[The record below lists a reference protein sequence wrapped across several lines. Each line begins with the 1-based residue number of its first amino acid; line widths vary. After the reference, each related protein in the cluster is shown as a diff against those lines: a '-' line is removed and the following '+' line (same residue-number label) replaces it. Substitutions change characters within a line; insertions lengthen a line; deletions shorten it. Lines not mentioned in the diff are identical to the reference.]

1 MNRDEESTLS
11 KIWKRRSDDL
21 ERTLRAARQEPR
33 AEFVSALTDRVGETR
48 PRRGAAFRLAF
59 AGGLTVVML
68 VALAAVGG
76 VSYAANAAVG
86 AARTVQKVVTPLSA
100 EQAIVVKGLSAG
112 GDQYQPG
119 YGWGD
124 DDHNHDGPPA
134 IRRDDDKNGKL
145 RGKKDPKDGRFVSVS
160 TAISVDEQVQL
171 TVSVEAPGGKELL
184 ISQRRSTVGKGV
196 DGPSTKNVR
205 YSVLVPRDEIPIK
218 LSIPKNLLRPG
229 VTYFIV
235 VRAVDPDGEVKTIR
249 IPFRL

>member
-1 MNRDEESTLS
+1 
-11 KIWKRRSDDL
+11 
-21 ERTLRAARQEPR
+21 
-33 AEFVSALTDRVGETR
+33 
-48 PRRGAAFRLAF
+48 
-59 AGGLTVVML
+59 ML